1 MGKNKGKTIGKVA
14 FTVAGFFIGGA
25 NFAALGAKSYIGGAI
40 MGASLGGTLWSVA
53 TSRRNKIKGTGDS
66 VQRFDKAMNTLSS
79 TAAIQVVYG
88 TRLVEGNQTYHKPT
102 PELNM
107 LNKHVVLCEGG
118 IEGLMSVMAAGLP
131 IPVIENDAELNLT
144 AKTFFTISNSI
155 YVDAKVA
162 VLRTWNAAEGK
173 NVCKMQFC
181 ADGLT
186 KEIVL
191 GTLQPSSTPP
201 YTGIHS
207 SSYQSDEGE
216 FKALFDAL
224 SGAGSGWTVGNW
236 QNLGKNYKLTDIQT
250 FDAVNCY
257 NNAVNIEVQN
267 LKYGSGQSISS
278 GGTVFT
284 IQNTKHEN
292 AKVVVDDHKMFLKHG
307 EEVFKEIKLGA
318 AEDYDNADF
327 AQYELDIG
335 SLVSYIN
342 RIGEG
347 WTAFPFATTNKLPH
361 DIFDMEE
368 NCYNIYVKVK
378 VENAKGETFYEFH
391 DGDLPENY
399 EEVGGYGGCAWLDLN
414 LTVSDELNG
423 NPNIDVVLQGR
434 KVFDT
439 RKGEKVFS
447 TNPAMCLR
455 DFLLNARFG
464 VGWTGGLD
472 EDSFK
477 EAADFCDE
485 AIEYVDADGI
495 TQTRKRYELNLILD
509 QQEDAEEAV
518 GKFLSACCG
527 YLVRYRGVI
536 GMRIEKA
543 TPVSYH
549 FTEAQIV
556 KDSFSISQ
564 MGLDETPNK
573 YVLNIVSPEN
583 NWRSTRCI
591 IEDTAMQEALGY
603 IQEESV
609 DLEGVT
615 SQHQA
620 LRIGRFYRDLNTVC
634 NKVVTFSTASQAMHL
649 QPGDVIQVSYYKAIE
664 KMPFRIISM
673 KEEGNGTFS
682 IEGREYN
689 EGIYSDEPGANI
701 YAGQYTTAP
710 PINTYENTSDPLDYA
725 TDADIDALFDFNE
738 E

>member
-25 NFAALGAKSYIGGAI
+25 NFAAPGAKSYLGGAI

-53 TSRRNKIKGTGDS
+53 SARRNKYKGSGSS

-88 TRLVEGNQTYHKPT
+88 VRLVEGNQTYHKPN

-118 IEGLMSVMAAGLP
+118 IGGLMSLMAAGLP
-131 IPVIENDAELNLT
+131 DAT
-144 AKTFFTISNSI
+144 
-155 YVDAKVA
+155 VA
-162 VLRTWNAAEGK
+162 VSRTWNAAEGK
-173 NVCKMQFC
+173 HVYKMHFY
-181 ADGLT
+181 ADGVS
-186 KEIVL
+186 KEIVI
-191 GTLQPSSTPP
+191 GTLKPSSTPP
-201 YTGIHS
+201 YS
-207 SSYQSDEGE
+207 STSASAYRSDDGE
-216 FKALFDAL
+216 FKALYDAL
-224 SGAGSGWTVGNW
+224 AGAGSGWSVNNW

-250 FDAVNCY
+250 FDAVSCY
-257 NNAVNIEVQN
+257 NTAVKIEVQN
-267 LKYGSGQSISS
+267 LKYGTGQSTSS
-278 GGTVFT
+278 GGTIFT
-284 IQNTKHEN
+284 IRNTKHEN
-292 AKVVVDDHKMFLKHG
+292 AKVVVKNHKMLLKHG
-307 EEVFKEIKLGA
+307 DEVFKEIKLGE

-327 AQYELDIG
+327 AQYELDIS

-347 WTAFPFATTNKLPH
+347 WNAFPFATTNKLPH
-361 DIFDMEE
+361 DIFDMSAD
-368 NCYNIYVKVK
+368 CYNKYVNVK
-378 VENAKGETFYEFH
+378 VESARGETFYEFH

-399 EEVGGYGGCAWLDLN
+399 EEVGGYGGCAWLDMN

-423 NPNIDVVLQGR
+423 NPNIDVVLKGR

-439 RKGEKVFS
+439 RTGETAFS

-455 DFLLNARFG
+455 DFLLNDRFG

-485 AIEYVDADGI
+485 EIEFVDADGVL
-495 TQTRKRYELNLILD
+495 QSRKRYELNLILD
-509 QQEDAEEAV
+509 QQEDAEDAV
-518 GKFLSACCG
+518 SKFLSACCG
-527 YLVRYRGVI
+527 YPVRYRGVI

-591 IEDTAMQEALGY
+591 IEDTAMQDVLGY

-634 NKVVTFSTASQAMHL
+634 NKPVSFSTASQAMHL

-664 KMPFRIISM
+664 KMPFRIISI

-689 EGIYSDEPGANI
+689 EGIYSDAPGANI
-701 YAGQYTTAP
+701 HAGQYTSAP
-710 PINTYENTSDPLDYA
+710 PVNTYENTSEALNYA
-725 TDADIDALFDFNE
+725 ADEDIDALFEDVI
-738 E
+738 